1 MNDRLP
7 AWILVVD
14 DDAVNRRL
22 LSSLLEQ
29 DGHRVDTAA
38 HGRQALERLH
48 EDPFDLALLDVL
60 MPELD
65 GYEVL
70 AHMKEDDAL
79 RHVPVLMI
87 TALDDIRSAVRCIEL
102 GADDYLVKPFD
113 PVVLRARIKASLT
126 KKRMH
131 DLEAEHLTELAR
143 LNRRLEARIEEQVAE
158 LVRTGELKR
167 FLPQQVAEGLLG
179 GVLEPDEAFQRRK
192 VTALFADMV
201 GFTDLSENLEPE
213 ELALVLNEYLREMT
227 AVAVT
232 HGGALDNFIGDGLM
246 VIFGA
251 PTASS
256 EEEQALAAIRTA
268 LAMRARAAE
277 LAKGVRARGL
287 PAQLNVRIGINTGYC
302 TVGVFGSDVMRAYK
316 AVGFA
321 VNVASRLQTQADPG
335 KILCGF
341 RTYALVENTCRPF
354 DASPWSSRDR
364 AGRSRRGRSSS
375 WPRARRSPAMSRIPS
390 TPHRPRRR
398 AAPPATFPSR
408 QAAPTSELDASSPR
422 SHRLHR
428 LRPRGRTRE

>member
-1 MNDRLP
+1 MTDERP

-14 DDAVNRRL
+14 DDAVNRQL
-22 LSSLLEQ
+22 LTSLLEQ
-29 DGHRVDTAA
+29 DGHRVDTASD
-38 HGRQALERLH
+38 GRQALERLH
-48 EDPFDLALLDVL
+48 GDPFDLALVDVL

-65 GYEVL
+65 GYGVL
-70 AHMKEDDAL
+70 EHMRDDESL

-87 TALDDIRSAVRCIEL
+87 TALDDISSAVRCIEL

-126 KKRMH
+126 RKRLH
-131 DLEAEHLTELAR
+131 DLEADHLAEMGR
-143 LNRRLEARIEEQVAE
+143 MNRRLEARIEEQMAE

-179 GVLEPDEAFQRRK
+179 GALEPDEAFQRRK

-201 GFTDLSENLEPE
+201 GFTDLSESLEPE

-227 AVAVT
+227 AVAVE

-256 EEEQALAAIRTA
+256 EEEQARAAIRTA

-277 LAKGVRARGL
+277 LAERVHARGY
-287 PAQLNVRIGINTGYC
+287 PAEVNVRIGINSGYC

-321 VNVASRLQTQADPG
+321 VNLASRLQGHAEPG
-335 KILCGF
+335 SILCGV
-341 RTYALVENTCRPF
+341 RTYALVEGEVQAVPREPLTVKGSARPVEAWEIIGLVEAP
-354 DASPWSSRDR
+354 DAVP
-364 AGRSRRGRSSS
+364 
-375 WPRARRSPAMSRIPS
+375 
-390 TPHRPRRR
+390 
-398 AAPPATFPSR
+398 
-408 QAAPTSELDASSPR
+408 
-422 SHRLHR
+422 
-428 LRPRGRTRE
+428 

>member
-1 MNDRLP
+1 MSDERT

-14 DDAVNRRL
+14 DDAVNRRML
-22 LSSLLEQ
+22 IGLLED

-38 HGRQALERLH
+38 DGRQALERLH
-48 EDPFDLALLDVL
+48 ADPFDLALVDVL

-70 AHMKEDDAL
+70 AHMREDDVL

-87 TALDDIRSAVRCIEL
+87 TALDDIGSAVRCIEL

-131 DLEAEHLTELAR
+131 DLEAEHLAELGR
-143 LNRRLEARIEEQVAE
+143 LNRRLEARIEEQMAE

-179 GVLEPDEAFQRRK
+179 GGLEPDEAFQRRK

-201 GFTDLSENLEPE
+201 GFTDLSESLEPE

-227 AVAVT
+227 AVAVA

-251 PTASS
+251 PAATT
-256 EEEQALAAIRTA
+256 EEAQALAAVQTA
-268 LAMRARAAE
+268 LAMRDRAGE
-277 LAKGVRARGL
+277 LAERVRARGL
-287 PAQLNVRIGINTGYC
+287 PAELDIRIGINTGYC

-321 VNVASRLQTQADPG
+321 VNLASRLQGQANPG
-335 KILCGF
+335 SILCGF
-341 RTYALVENTCRPF
+341 PTYALVEGRVEAVQREPLVVKG
-354 DASPWSSRDR
+354 SSRPVEAWEIVGLV
-364 AGRSRRGRSSS
+364 AGEAEPGYE
-375 WPRARRSPAMSRIPS
+375 PRPI
-390 TPHRPRRR
+390 H
-398 AAPPATFPSR
+398 
-408 QAAPTSELDASSPR
+408 SSPP
-422 SHRLHR
+422 S
-428 LRPRGRTRE
+428 